1 MNTLSDSS
9 STTVPHTGGR
19 LVAVSRSPDE
29 TRAIGEAI
37 GAEATAGYVVL
48 LVGPLGTGKTCLTQG
63 ILRGL
68 GSEDYARSP
77 TFVVMSQHE
86 ARLTLYHVDLYRL
99 ESASEIDD
107 LGLDEYLWGDGICVV
122 EWAEKAPGLFPEDH
136 LGIELEHLDES
147 QRRIAITANG
157 RRYRRALTAVESTLA
172 DGR

>member
-1 MNTLSDSS
+1 MA
-9 STTVPHTGGR
+9 VPHTAGR
-19 LVAVSRSPDE
+19 LVAISRGPDE

-37 GAEATAGYVVL
+37 GAQATAGYVVL

-77 TFVVMSQHE
+77 TFVVMSQHQ

-99 ESASEIDD
+99 ESADEIDD

-136 LGIELEHLDES
+136 LRIDLTHVDEN
-147 QRRIAITANG
+147 QRRIVFIANG
-157 RRYRRALTAVESTLA
+157 SRYRRVLAAVESTLA
-172 DGR
+172 DG